1 MSEQITIDLTVQVE
15 KIAEQI
21 VRAKPLGPWFI
32 QVVGSSWRDVQG
44 RLQKKLEKEIP
55 KVLPSQWYEGCLPS
69 KHLRSITKVVLPREK
84 NNICLSSPIEVP
96 LETFRWELPEGQAVV
111 KIPAAAC
118 TLFAKSSDLT
128 DEVIAQNAKVALIRL
143 TEKMNL
149 SQMRRRVAMHEYEFH
164 NLSVTTILGAKAQ
177 PKDPK
182 SSFENARQRCVR

>member
-1 MSEQITIDLTVQVE
+1 M
-15 KIAEQI
+15 
-21 VRAKPLGPWFI
+21 
-32 QVVGSSWRDVQG
+32 
-44 RLQKKLEKEIP
+44 
-55 KVLPSQWYEGCLPS
+55 
-69 KHLRSITKVVLPREK
+69 VLPREK

-164 NLSVTTILGAKAQ
+164 NLSVTTIWVQRLNRRTGKGKALSKTHANVAFGSQ
-177 PKDPK
+177 
-182 SSFENARQRCVR
+182 